1 MGRPTVSARGRGLLR
16 WSEREATR
24 GRSAL
29 NEHAPSQCQGV
40 DTLLPPP
47 DAPAAARRVPFVTLM
62 HVCMHAM
69 EEAVMDSDRACQLTL
84 NCSMDSP
91 GTRADSHM
99 HPIPLAWLLPT
110 GPATCAKAEC
120 QSSFCCCPARPAL
133 SL

>member
-1 MGRPTVSARGRGLLR
+1 MR

-91 GTRADSHM
+91 GTRADSH
-99 HPIPLAWLLPT
+99 ASDPT
-110 GPATCAKAEC
+110 GYCLLGPKHVRKL
-120 QSSFCCCPARPAL
+120 SVKAL
-133 SL
+133 SVSALPGRPSL

>member
-1 MGRPTVSARGRGLLR
+1 MGRPTVSARGRPGLLR

-62 HVCMHAM
+62 RVY
-69 EEAVMDSDRACQLTL
+69 ACNGGGCDGQ
-84 NCSMDSP
+84 
-91 GTRADSHM
+91 
-99 HPIPLAWLLPT
+99 
-110 GPATCAKAEC
+110 
-120 QSSFCCCPARPAL
+120 
-133 SL
+133 